1 MNPLPRLL
9 AYGRPY
15 RGRLTAAIAAM
26 LVYAAATAGLTTLI
40 KPLTDGVLTHQ
51 LAPFSFWGVP
61 IDLRA
66 WSLAVI
72 AIYLV
77 KGLGS
82 YFSGYLMTD
91 VGQRVVRDIRNQLF
105 RHILNQSA
113 GFFSKR
119 TTGALMSRITND
131 VNQVQQAV
139 SETIGD
145 LIRESLSLIGYAA
158 VMFYVDFRLALVCVT
173 GAPVVVYPLVR
184 LGQRVRRSTRRG
196 QEELEHLSHVTAEA
210 FTGHRIVKA
219 FGAEA
224 REERRFKEASQRL
237 YRTNLKITST
247 VALLPPLMEFLGGF
261 GVVGLMWYGSV
272 KISSNP
278 PQMTQGD
285 FLMFVVAAFMMYTP
299 VRKLSRVNAN
309 LQQAIAASERIFE
322 MLDTHSEVE
331 DRPGARPLPALRHGI
346 EFRKVS
352 FEYDDGSDDYVLRD
366 VSFTVRAGQILAIV
380 GLSGAGKTTLVN
392 LIPRFY
398 DVASGGIFVDGQD
411 VRDVSLASLR
421 AQIGIV
427 TQDTV
432 LFDDSIATN
441 IAYGRPDA
449 SIAEIEAAARAAHA
463 HDFIVSMP
471 DEYGTSIGERGQRL
485 SGGQR
490 QRLAIARAL
499 LKDPPILIL
508 DEATSSLDAESER
521 LVQEALANLM
531 RNRTAFVIAHR
542 LSTVRRADAILVLE
556 HGRIVETGRHEE
568 LLAIPGGVYAKLYA
582 LQLFEKQELEAEIA
596 PEGA

>member
-1 MNPLPRLL
+1 VNPLPRLFKY
-9 AYGRPY
+9 ARPY
-15 RGRLTAAIAAM
+15 RGRLVAAVAAM
-26 LVYAAATAGLTTLI
+26 LIYAAAAAGLTTLI

-51 LAPFSFWGVP
+51 LAPLSFWGVRM
-61 IDLRA
+61 DLRA
-66 WSLAVI
+66 WGLAVM
-72 AIYLV
+72 AIYFA
-77 KGLGS
+77 KGLGA
-82 YFSGYLMTD
+82 YFSSYLMTD

-105 RHILNQSA
+105 RHILDQSA
-113 GFFSKR
+113 GFFSKQ

-145 LIRESLSLIGYAA
+145 LVREGLSLVGYAA

-173 GAPVVVYPLVR
+173 GAPIVVYPLVR

-219 FGAEA
+219 FGAEG
-224 REERRFKEASQRL
+224 RESRRFRDASQRL

-247 VALLPPLMEFLGGF
+247 VAILPPLMEFLGGL
-261 GVVGLMWYGSV
+261 GVVGLMWYGST
-272 KISSNP
+272 KISTD
-278 PQMTQGD
+278 QMTQGD

-299 VRKLSRVNAN
+299 VRKLSRVNTN
-309 LQQAIAASERIFE
+309 LQQAMAASERIFE
-322 MLDTHSEVE
+322 MLDTHSEVIE
-331 DRPGARPLPALRHGI
+331 QKDAGALAPLRHGI
-346 EFRKVS
+346 EFRDVS
-352 FEYDDGSDDYVLRD
+352 FEYDDGSGDYVLRE
-366 VSFTVRAGQILAIV
+366 VSFPVRAGQVIAIV

-398 DVASGGIFVDGQD
+398 DVTSGGIFIDGEDIRQ
-411 VRDVSLASLR
+411 VTLRSLR

-432 LFDDSIATN
+432 LFDDTIAAN
-441 IAYGRPDA
+441 IAYGVPDA
-449 SIAEIEAAARAAHA
+449 SAGDIEGAARAAHA
-463 HDFIVSMP
+463 HEFIETLP
-471 DEYGTSIGERGQRL
+471 DGYQTSIGERGQRL

-499 LKDPPILIL
+499 LKNSPILVL

-531 RNRTAFVIAHR
+531 RDRTAFVIAHR
-542 LSTVRRADAILVLE
+542 LSTVRRADAIIVLE
-556 HGRIVETGRHEE
+556 HGRIAETGRHEE

-582 LQLFEKQELEAEIA
+582 LQLFDKQEAEAEAA